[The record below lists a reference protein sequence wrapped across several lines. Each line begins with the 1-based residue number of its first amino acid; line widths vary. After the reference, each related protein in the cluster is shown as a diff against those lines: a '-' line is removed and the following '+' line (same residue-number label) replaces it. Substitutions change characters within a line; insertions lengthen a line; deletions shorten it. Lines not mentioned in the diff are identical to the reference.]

1 MTLKQKTLKFNGN
14 KIHFAQIGPTGH
26 WYIPAKLLGLA
37 LGYSGEGQK
46 LVDHLGDWK
55 LQKDTSKAGFELWT
69 VNGELLAQIKKDTP
83 EFGVPSSASSATF
96 LTIQGVT
103 KVLLRSRAK
112 LAAEF
117 RTFLVKNAGEVLP
130 TDLREVLGADGS
142 SKKAPTQTK
151 LALPTP
157 SRQGAI
163 QELMTVLEKGKELKL
178 FSTQELKAVF
188 NTLKDSFLSGALKQ
202 QEAKT
207 LAMFPQTIQV
217 APPAVVTKD
226 ATQMV
231 PVSNVQA
238 SSLTPNFTSIR
249 GFFLTGHQKHPL
261 YQDWLSAEEIGNLC
275 GKTPDQV
282 KTFVVNYARN
292 NGRELANNQAKD
304 AIVKAGGYFEGVASL
319 VDSHRLPIFVDDA
332 IGCMTTWYFMED
344 GMLVWRNYWS
354 PEAVKDILKLV
365 ESTPTKRAPTVDAPV
380 LPLPK
385 AEPRLDE
392 VDKGWT
398 QFDKDQKAK
407 LEGATKNGKPDNA
420 S

>member
-14 KIHFAQIGPTGH
+14 KIHFAQVGPSGA
-26 WYIPAKLLGLA
+26 WLIPAKLLGLA
-37 LGYSGEGQK
+37 LGYAGDGQK

-55 LQKDTSKAGFELWT
+55 LNKDTSKPGWELWNI
-69 VNGELLAQIKKDTP
+69 NGELLSTLKKETP
-83 EFGVPSSASSATF
+83 EFGVSPSANSATF

-130 TDLREVLGADGS
+130 TDLREVLGSGGS
-142 SKKAPTQTK
+142 SKKTPEQTK
-151 LALPTP
+151 LALPAP
-157 SRQGAI
+157 SRQGAL

-178 FSTQELKAVF
+178 FSQKELKGIF
-188 NTLKDSFLSGALKQ
+188 NTLKDGFLEAAVGQ
-202 QEAKT
+202 QKAKT

-217 APPAVVTKD
+217 APPTPIVTRD
-226 ATQMV
+226 ATQLV

-249 GFFLTGHQKHPL
+249 GFFLTGHQKHPM
-261 YQDWLSAEEIGNLC
+261 YQDWLSAEEIGKLC
-275 GKTPDQV
+275 GKTPDQM

-292 NGRELANNQAKD
+292 NGRELANSQARD

-319 VDSHRLPIFVDDA
+319 VDSHRLPLFVDDA
-332 IGCMTTWYFMED
+332 IGCMTTWYFMEE
-344 GMLVWRNYWS
+344 GLLVWRNYWS

-365 ESTPTKRAPTVDAPV
+365 EATPTKRAPAVEAPD

-385 AEPRLDE
+385 LDGTD
-392 VDKGWT
+392 VKGWT
-398 QFDKDQKAK
+398 QFDKEQQAK
-407 LEGATKNGKPDNA
+407 LEGAKNGKPDNV